1 MQQVLVQGLNGL
13 SLAGILIL
21 VALGLWFIF
30 GVLGVINLAHG
41 ELFMLGAYAVV
52 LIHNLTGSVWLGM
65 VLGLGIEVTV
75 IKRLYERPFDT
86 LLATWALSLIAREG
100 VTLVTSGSYQG
111 VPAPVSGTI
120 NIAGAGYPLYRI
132 VLLVLGVIALIAAG
146 TILYRTGLG
155 LRARAVIFNREIAG
169 SLGIN
174 VRLVDSIIF
183 SLGAALAGL
192 AGGLMSPLITISPT
206 MGLPFLAL
214 SFLVVILGGLARIW
228 GLALGELI
236 MGAGPAV
243 VAGADDVA
251 DRGGD
256 QSLVQLSVL
265 GDERVSVFGANRLE
279 RVVGGKVMVRP
290 LL

>member
-65 VLGLGIEVTV
+65 VLAPLLIAVLGLGIEVSV

-120 NIAGAGYPLYRI
+120 NLAGAGYPLYRI

-146 TILYRTGLG
+146 AILYRTGLG

-174 VRLVDSIIF
+174 VRLVDSVIF

-228 GLALGELI
+228 GLALGALI

-243 VAGADDVA
+243 VAFFTTPVLAQIIILALAIGVLRFRP
-251 DRGGD
+251 RG
-256 QSLVQLSVL
+256 
-265 GDERVSVFGANRLE
+265 
-279 RVVGGKVMVRP
+279 
-290 LL
+290 LLA

>member
-65 VLGLGIEVTV
+65 VLAPLLIAILGLGIEVSV

-111 VPAPVSGTI
+111 VPAPISGTI
-120 NIAGAGYPLYRI
+120 DIAGAGYPIYRI
-132 VLLVLGVIALIAAG
+132 VLLVLGVIALVGAG

-169 SLGIN
+169 TLGIN

-228 GLALGELI
+228 GLALGALI
-236 MGAGPAV
+236 MGGGPAV
-243 VAGADDVA
+243 VAFFTTPVLAQIIILALAIVVLRFRP
-251 DRGGD
+251 RG
-256 QSLVQLSVL
+256 
-265 GDERVSVFGANRLE
+265 
-279 RVVGGKVMVRP
+279 
-290 LL
+290 LLA

>member
-65 VLGLGIEVTV
+65 VLAPLLIAVLGLGIEVSV

-174 VRLVDSIIF
+174 VRLVDSVIF

-228 GLALGELI
+228 GLALGALI

-243 VAGADDVA
+243 VAFFTTPVLAQIIILALAIMVLRFRP
-251 DRGGD
+251 RG
-256 QSLVQLSVL
+256 
-265 GDERVSVFGANRLE
+265 
-279 RVVGGKVMVRP
+279 
-290 LL
+290 LLA

>member
-65 VLGLGIEVTV
+65 VLAPLLIAVLGLGIEVSV

-86 LLATWALSLIAREG
+86 LLATWALRLIAREG

-120 NIAGAGYPLYRI
+120 NLAGAGYPLYRI

-174 VRLVDSIIF
+174 VRLVDSVIF

-228 GLALGELI
+228 GLALGALI

-243 VAGADDVA
+243 VAFFTTPVLAQIIILALAIVVLRFRP
-251 DRGGD
+251 RG
-256 QSLVQLSVL
+256 
-265 GDERVSVFGANRLE
+265 
-279 RVVGGKVMVRP
+279 
-290 LL
+290 LLA

>member
-52 LIHNLTGSVWLGM
+52 FIHNVTGSVWLGM
-65 VLGLGIEVTV
+65 VLAPLMIAVLGLGIEISV

-111 VPAPVSGTI
+111 VPAPITGTI
-120 NIAGAGYPLYRI
+120 DIAGAGYPLYRI
-132 VLLVLGVIALIAAG
+132 VLLVLGVIALVAAG

-174 VRLVDSIIF
+174 VRLVDSVIF
-183 SLGAALAGL
+183 ALGAALAGL

-228 GLALGELI
+228 GLALGALI
-236 MGAGPAV
+236 LGGGQALVGFVTTPVLAQIAILALAIV
-243 VAGADDVA
+243 VLRFRP
-251 DRGGD
+251 RG
-256 QSLVQLSVL
+256 
-265 GDERVSVFGANRLE
+265 
-279 RVVGGKVMVRP
+279 
-290 LL
+290 LLA

>member
-65 VLGLGIEVTV
+65 VLAPLLIAILGLGIEVSV

-120 NIAGAGYPLYRI
+120 NLAGAGYPLYRI

-146 TILYRTGLG
+146 AILYRTGLG

-174 VRLVDSIIF
+174 VRLVDSVIF

-228 GLALGELI
+228 GLALGALI

-243 VAGADDVA
+243 VAFFTTPVLAQIIILALAIVILRFRP
-251 DRGGD
+251 RG
-256 QSLVQLSVL
+256 
-265 GDERVSVFGANRLE
+265 
-279 RVVGGKVMVRP
+279 
-290 LL
+290 LLA

>member
-52 LIHNLTGSVWLGM
+52 FIHNLTGSVWLGM
-65 VLGLGIEVTV
+65 VLAPLLIAVLGLGIEVSV

-120 NIAGAGYPLYRI
+120 NLAGAGYPLYRV

-169 SLGIN
+169 TLGIN
-174 VRLVDSIIF
+174 VRLVDSVIF

-228 GLALGELI
+228 GLALGALI

-243 VAGADDVA
+243 VAFFTTPVLAQIIILALAIVVLRFRP
-251 DRGGD
+251 RG
-256 QSLVQLSVL
+256 
-265 GDERVSVFGANRLE
+265 
-279 RVVGGKVMVRP
+279 
-290 LL
+290 LLA

>member
-21 VALGLWFIF
+21 VAVGLWFIF

-52 LIHNLTGSVWLGM
+52 LIHNLTGSVWLGI
-65 VLGLGIEVTV
+65 VLAPLLIAVVGLGIEVSV

-174 VRLVDSIIF
+174 VRLVDSVIF

-192 AGGLMSPLITISPT
+192 ACGLMSPLITISPT

-228 GLALGELI
+228 GLALGALI

-243 VAGADDVA
+243 VAFFTTPVLAQIIILALAIAVLRFRP
-251 DRGGD
+251 RG
-256 QSLVQLSVL
+256 
-265 GDERVSVFGANRLE
+265 
-279 RVVGGKVMVRP
+279 
-290 LL
+290 LLA